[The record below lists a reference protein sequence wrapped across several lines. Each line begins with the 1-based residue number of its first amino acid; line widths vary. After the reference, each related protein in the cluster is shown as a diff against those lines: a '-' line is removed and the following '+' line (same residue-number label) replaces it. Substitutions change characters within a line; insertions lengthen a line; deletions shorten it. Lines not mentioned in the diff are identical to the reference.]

1 MNAATTIGGK
11 GPFIVNISPIHS
23 KNGDGGHDED
33 TVLVQN
39 EKLENGIANFNKNE
53 ASSPVHANAANSFLQ
68 NSNFHLSPTDYDNNF
83 QETFKM
89 HGGIEVGDKIVFG
102 FAKNEL
108 SMFVDPSFSVAAKQY
123 EESGLPSSISLLQDS
138 SPYHHSVGKRPVFPE
153 TPVRGIM
160 KHSGSQQSLSKSS
173 DENTKR
179 RRSFSDGEGGGGN
192 FNYANLSEVQS
203 QRDDGLHK
211 LSDLR
216 HSASSSSQHQQQSH
230 RSSLSNQHEP
240 VAVPLVVGA
249 TYTIQL
255 DGSGCPIMVPWTA
268 PFHQSARS
276 TSPLSSS
283 TFLRSAQ
290 GLAHRS
296 AVPQV
301 RRSFAATASS
311 RPARQNYSTSYTI
324 SHNSLS
330 TAEDSPR
337 YATASKVKPAES
349 KFQSIYKEYYSLNN
363 SDEVNRA
370 RPPLSVKSASTTPSR
385 QQHQEMPAFSTP
397 TFSHA
402 VPPPLYSSPTDPT
415 SISEARQSE
424 FWRKRLASRELTTV
438 LRSPQL
444 QF

>member
-1 MNAATTIGGK
+1 
-11 GPFIVNISPIHS
+11 
-23 KNGDGGHDED
+23 
-33 TVLVQN
+33 L
-39 EKLENGIANFNKNE
+39 
-53 ASSPVHANAANSFLQ
+53 
-68 NSNFHLSPTDYDNNF
+68 
-83 QETFKM
+83 
-89 HGGIEVGDKIVFG
+89 
-102 FAKNEL
+102 
-108 SMFVDPSFSVAAKQY
+108 
-123 EESGLPSSISLLQDS
+123 
-138 SPYHHSVGKRPVFPE
+138 
-153 TPVRGIM
+153 
-160 KHSGSQQSLSKSS
+160 
-173 DENTKR
+173 
-179 RRSFSDGEGGGGN
+179 
-192 FNYANLSEVQS
+192 NYANLSEVQS

-211 LSDLR
+211 LGDLR
-216 HSASSSSQHQQQSH
+216 HSASSSSQQQQHSH
-230 RSSLSNQHEP
+230 RSSLSNQPEP

-255 DGSGCPIMVPWTA
+255 DGSGCPMMVPWTA
-268 PFHQSARS
+268 PFHQSS
-276 TSPLSSS
+276 MSSSS

-296 AVPQV
+296 AVPQM
-301 RRSFAATASS
+301 RRSSAGTANS
-311 RPARQNYSTSYTI
+311 RPARQNYTASYTV

-363 SDEVNRA
+363 SEEVDRA

-397 TFSHA
+397 TISPA

-415 SISEARQSE
+415 SLSEARQSE

-438 LRSPQL
+438 LRSPHL